1 MRKSVTT
8 LAPRSA
14 AALALVAGLVA
25 MSACGERADE
35 GRCGRDRRNF
45 GEGSATVRAGGSRR
59 ERGKLRAADRSLELR
74 RQDRQPLHDVHAGHD
89 VHLRRQDG

>member
-1 MRKSVTT
+1 MRKSVMA
-8 LAPRSA
+8 LARG

-25 MSACGERADE
+25 MSAWGASRRREVRE
-35 GRCGRDRRNF
+35 GRRNF

-89 VHLRRQDG
+89 VHLRGQDG